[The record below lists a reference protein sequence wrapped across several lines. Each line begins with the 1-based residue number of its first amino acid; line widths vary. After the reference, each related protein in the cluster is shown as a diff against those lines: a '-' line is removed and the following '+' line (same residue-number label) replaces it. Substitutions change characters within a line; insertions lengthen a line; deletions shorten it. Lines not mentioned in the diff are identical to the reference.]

1 VKEMKKR
8 VLIISF
14 ITLFIDL
21 LTKFLVFSIDKFS
34 DSVVIINNFF
44 KITPVKNFGAA
55 FSTFEHMNILLI
67 TISVIILI
75 YLLYMINHVKNTRL
89 NALSYGILIGGLL
102 GNLFDRMVFGY
113 VRDFLSFKIWKFNF
127 AIFNVADMGIVV
139 GIILLM
145 LLSIKKEKE

>member
-1 VKEMKKR
+1 MKKK

-21 LTKFLVFSIDKFS
+21 TTKFLIFSLDKFE
-34 DSVVIINNFF
+34 DSVVVINNFF

-55 FSTFEHMNILLI
+55 FSTFEHMNLLLI

-75 YLLYMINHVKNTRL
+75 YLLLSINKVKNTKL
-89 NALSYGILIGGLL
+89 NGLSYGLLIGGLL

-127 AIFNVADMGIVV
+127 AIFNIADVGIVV
-139 GIILLM
+139 GIFMILI
-145 LLSIKKEKE
+145 LSIIREKN

>member
-1 VKEMKKR
+1 MKKR

-21 LTKFLVFSIDKFS
+21 TTKYLIFSIDKFK
-34 DSVVIINNFF
+34 DSFVIINNFF

-67 TISVIILI
+67 TVSIIILL
-75 YLLYMINHVKNTRL
+75 YLLFSINNVKNTKL
-89 NALSYGILIGGLL
+89 NALSYGLLIGGLL
-102 GNLFDRMVFGY
+102 GNLFDRLFFGY

-127 AIFNVADMGIVV
+127 AIFNIADIGIVV
-139 GIILLM
+139 GIFMILI
-145 LLSIKKEKE
+145 LSIIREKN

>member
-1 VKEMKKR
+1 MKKK

-14 ITLFIDL
+14 ITLSIDL
-21 LTKFLVFSIDKFS
+21 TTKFLIFSLDKFE
-34 DSVVIINNFF
+34 DSVVVINNFF

-55 FSTFEHMNILLI
+55 FSTFEHMNLLLI

-75 YLLYMINHVKNTRL
+75 YLLLSINKVKNTKL
-89 NALSYGILIGGLL
+89 NGLSYGLLIGGLL

-127 AIFNVADMGIVV
+127 AIFNIADVGIVV
-139 GIILLM
+139 GIFMILI
-145 LLSIKKEKE
+145 LSIIREKN

>member
-1 VKEMKKR
+1 MKKK

-21 LTKFLVFSIDKFS
+21 TTKFLIFSLDKFE
-34 DSVVIINNFF
+34 DSVVVINNFF

-55 FSTFEHMNILLI
+55 FSTFEHMNLLLI

-75 YLLYMINHVKNTRL
+75 YLLLSINRVKNTKL
-89 NALSYGILIGGLL
+89 NGLSYGLLIGGLL

-127 AIFNVADMGIVV
+127 AIFNIADVGIVV
-139 GIILLM
+139 GIFMILI
-145 LLSIKKEKE
+145 LSIIREKN

>member
-1 VKEMKKR
+1 MKKR

-21 LTKFLVFSIDKFS
+21 TTKYLIFSIDKFK
-34 DSVVIINNFF
+34 DSFVIINNFF

-67 TISVIILI
+67 TVSVIILL
-75 YLLYMINHVKNTRL
+75 YLLFSINNVKNTKL
-89 NALSYGILIGGLL
+89 NALSYGLLIGGLL
-102 GNLFDRMVFGY
+102 GNLFDRLFFGY

-127 AIFNVADMGIVV
+127 AIFNIADIGIVV
-139 GIILLM
+139 GIFMILI
-145 LLSIKKEKE
+145 LSIIREKN

>member
-1 VKEMKKR
+1 MKQK

-14 ITLFIDL
+14 ITLILDL
-21 LTKFLVFSIDKFS
+21 TTKFLVFSIDKFQ

-44 KITPVKNFGAA
+44 KITPIKNYGAA
-55 FSTFEHMNILLI
+55 FSSFENMNLLLI

-75 YLLYMINHVKNTRL
+75 YLLYSVTKAKNTKL

-102 GNLFDRMVFGY
+102 GNLIDRMILGY

-127 AIFNVADMGIVV
+127 AIFNIADIGIVI
-139 GIILLM
+139 GIILL
-145 LLSIKKEKE
+145 LLLGIKKEKE